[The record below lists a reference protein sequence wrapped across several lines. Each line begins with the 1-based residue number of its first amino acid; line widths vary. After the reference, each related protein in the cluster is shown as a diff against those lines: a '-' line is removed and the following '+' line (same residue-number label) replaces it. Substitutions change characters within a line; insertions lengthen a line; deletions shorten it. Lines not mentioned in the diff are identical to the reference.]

1 MKNKTDVFE
10 ARAGKRIKWHVNSQS
25 QTVVWKIHQSLTKRF
40 FDFVFSLAIV
50 LLISPLYVVIGAAI
64 RLSSPGKIIYSQQR
78 LGQRGKVFNCYKF
91 RTMYSDSDRR
101 LSEILSKDPKLRAEW
116 ERTQKLRNDPRVFPF
131 GRYLRKMSLDE
142 LPQFWNVLKGDLSVV
157 GPRPYMVSQ
166 WKKIAPFANQILK
179 IRPGITGLWQ
189 TSGRSS
195 TTFYERIILDREYVS
210 RHSFWFDCQLILKT
224 ISQLLFPKD
233 AF

>member
-1 MKNKTDVFE
+1 MKNSALLEPKAETTRERTLF
-10 ARAGKRIKWHVNSQS
+10 NQS
-25 QTVVWKIHQSLTKRF
+25 QTAVWKIHHNISKRI
-40 FDFVFSLAIV
+40 FDFLFSLAVIL
-50 LLISPLYVVIGAAI
+50 LLIPLYIVIGIAI

-78 LGQRGKVFNCYKF
+78 LGQRGKIFNCYKF
-91 RTMYSDSDRR
+91 RTMYPDSDRH
-101 LSEILSKDPKLRAEW
+101 LHEVLAKNPSLRIEW
-116 ERTQKLRNDPRVFPF
+116 ERTQKLRKDPRIFPF

-157 GPRPYMVSQ
+157 GPRPYMLSQ
-166 WKKIAPFANQILK
+166 WNKIAPFAAQILR

-195 TTFYERIILDREYVS
+195 TTFYERIVLDTEYVN
-210 RHSFWFDCQLILKT
+210 RRSFWLDCRLIFKT
-224 ISQLLFPKD
+224 IPQLLFPKD